1 MISHLLSTIPY
12 RDVPEPSLML
22 PKRPKSTGY
31 ERTPIESQTFVPDYA
46 ATLVK

>member
-1 MISHLLSTIPY
+1 MIAHLLSTIPY
-12 RDVPEPSLML
+12 RDVPEPSLKL

-31 ERTPIESQTFVPDYA
+31 VRTPIDALTVVPDHA